1 MASSSE
7 HVGIVFTAQE
17 VADICAGS
25 DSDGCS
31 DIDSETGGISSSEEE
46 ELDNEL
52 DVQSDPDF
60 EAR

>member
-7 HVGIVFTAQE
+7 HDKRVFTAQE
-17 VADICAGS
+17 VADICARSES
-25 DSDGCS
+25 DDFS

-52 DVQSDPDF
+52 LIQTDPEY